1 MIHSLYEVDS
11 VSYLNYAQGRD
22 IRLPRFQR
30 KDVWKHE
37 KQFALMISL
46 FKGYPIGV
54 VVLNEEKALHK
65 RRGLITTSWLLD
77 GRQRRTTLVSAYSN
91 PEVIYEWAKRFIKFS
106 PNAQPEEV
114 RDAFWKKL
122 EGYLEQDDEN
132 LKIIQDPSF
141 EDNND
146 DLVNIEIDGDMLE
159 EIEDDDE
166 DEFIVDENGNDS
178 AEDAFSSLNLRQDIG
193 LNMLLEIILMCH
205 KKTKNGTSYTKPFKY
220 STYFKNVPFIDST
233 GNVNAEKLTKFLRE
247 FIDTR
252 RDRDF
257 TMQDFITFCENE
269 LSILDDK
276 KEAFVRKVAY
286 DWKKINQTINS
297 IWDLTSRFEQGKMPL
312 IRLNNVKSSDAQNI
326 FKFIN
331 SSGTPLT
338 AVEILS
344 AKPSWNRNV
353 KVVSKE
359 LEEAINAL
367 YSVLDVKTEGV
378 VKWDIAATI
387 LDRLNGLDF
396 IFKPLTYTSTA
407 EFKTKI
413 TLGFKLLAG
422 IYEEGINKESLSN
435 LSKNKAIDWDNI
447 DLFVKDMNHM
457 GETLLK
463 SPFFKTLK
471 SWNNSLMGITSE
483 AIALNFV
490 ILTYREWHDSKYKGM
505 YSESAFVKKAISL
518 FDKGVYEY
526 VTRKWRGSSDSKI
539 ADNIENFNPL
549 NTFEPVAEDL
559 WLSLLDELI
568 DSDKIDGIMANPGE
582 TKSILYHYYMLSTIS
597 GPGSGI
603 KSEVDHIISQD
614 QFKKGLGISA
624 TLNKDNLAN
633 LCLLEFDI
641 NNAKRKNTL
650 AYLISTIETDNTNKY
665 IMQQICAS
673 VGLTIDEL
681 KGIDIPTD
689 LLKLKEMRKPLI
701 INAFSNLRTQYL
713 QR

>member
-1 MIHSLYEVDS
+1 MIHSLYEVDN

-30 KDVWKHE
+30 KDVWKAE

-77 GRQRRTTLVSAYSN
+77 GRQRRTTLISAYSN
-91 PEVIYEWAKRFIKFS
+91 PEVIYEWAKKFIKFS
-106 PNAQPEEV
+106 NSSHPEEV
-114 RDAFWKKL
+114 KDAFWKKL

-132 LKIIQDPSF
+132 LVIVEDTEF

-146 DLVNIEIDGDMLE
+146 DLLNVLRDEDMLE

-166 DEFIVDENGNDS
+166 LIYDENGNES
-178 AEDAFSSLNLRQDIG
+178 AEDAYSNLNLRQDIG

-205 KKTKNGTSYTKPFKY
+205 KKTKTGTNYTKPFKY
-220 STYFKNVPFIDST
+220 SAYFKNVSFIDST
-233 GNVNAEKLTKFLRE
+233 GNVDAEKLTKFLRE

-257 TMQDFITFCENE
+257 SMQDFILFCENE
-269 LSILDDK
+269 LSILEDK
-276 KEAFVRKVAY
+276 KEAFARKVGY
-286 DWKKINQTINS
+286 DWKKINETINS

-353 KVVSKE
+353 KVVSKD
-359 LEEAINAL
+359 LEQAINAL

-378 VKWDIAATI
+378 VKWDIAATL
-387 LDRLNGLDF
+387 LDRLNGLDS
-396 IFKPLTYTSTA
+396 IIKPLTYTSTT

-435 LSKNKAIDWDNI
+435 LSKNKDIDWENM
-447 DLFVKDMNHM
+447 DLFVSDINQM

-463 SPFFKTLK
+463 SPFFKTLR

-490 ILTYREWHDSKYKGM
+490 ILIYREWHDSKYKGM
-505 YSESAFVKKAISL
+505 YSESSFIKKAISL

-539 ADNIENFNPL
+539 ADNVENFNPQ
-549 NTFEPVAEDL
+549 NTFEPLAQEV
-559 WLSLLDELI
+559 WSTLLNELI
-568 DSDKIDGIMANPGE
+568 DSDKIDGVMANSRE
-582 TKSILYHYYMLSTIS
+582 TKAILYYYYMLSTIS
-597 GPGSGI
+597 GPGFGT
-603 KSEVDHIISQD
+603 KSEVDHIIPQD
-614 QFKKGLGISA
+614 QFKKGLGIS
-624 TLNKDNLAN
+624 THLNKDNLAN
-633 LCLLEFDI
+633 MCLLEFDI

-650 AYLISTIETDNTNKY
+650 AYLISTIETDNTSKY
-665 IMQQICAS
+665 IMQQICSS
-673 VGLTIDEL
+673 VSLTIEEL
-681 KGIDIPTD
+681 KGIDTPTD
-689 LLKLKEMRKPLI
+689 LVKLKEMRKPLI